1 MLYAIDHHE
10 YVVVDDIVLID
21 LIEYYYLFVANITM
35 YQMVLLLN
43 NVNVFVFQW
52 NYELML
58 IELELLVELE
68 YIIINKVINIYIYIL
83 IESPLIRG

>member
-68 YIIINKVINIYIYIL
+68 YIIINKVINIYIYID
-83 IESPLIRG
+83 

>member
-1 MLYAIDHHE
+1 MLYVIDHHV

-21 LIEYYYLFVANITM
+21 LIKYYYLFVANIIM

-43 NVNVFVFQW
+43 NVNVLIFQW

-58 IELELLVELE
+58 IELELLVQLE
-68 YIIINKVINIYIYIL
+68 YNH
-83 IESPLIRG
+83 